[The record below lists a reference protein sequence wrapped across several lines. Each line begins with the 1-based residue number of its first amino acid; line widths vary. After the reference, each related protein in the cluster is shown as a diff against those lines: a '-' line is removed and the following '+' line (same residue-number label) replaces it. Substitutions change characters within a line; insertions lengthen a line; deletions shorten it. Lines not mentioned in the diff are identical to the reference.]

1 MKKILITGSCGF
13 IGSHLVERLS
23 KKYFIKALVF
33 YNSFDDIGNL
43 KYLKSLKNIE
53 IERGDIRDF
62 SLLYDITE
70 DVDSIVNLAALI
82 TIPYSFKAVDSYI
95 ETNIKGV
102 KNILEITKLRKI
114 KHTIIISTS
123 EVYGSAKYTPMD
135 EEHPLNPY
143 SPYAATK
150 IAADQLANAYIK
162 AFDLPVT
169 IVRPFNIFGPR
180 QSLRSVIPQI
190 IVQAIKNDTIKIGN
204 LYTKRD
210 YTFVNDLT
218 DIFLKIL
225 YNKKTFQKTF
235 NICSGKTYKIKEI
248 IQMVEKISGKKLNV
262 KIEEKRI
269 RKKSCEVDLL
279 LGDNTLAKK
288 LIGFQPKTDFYE
300 GLKLTYDWFEK
311 NIKEDKIV
319 DYQI

>member
-13 IGSHLVERLS
+13 IGSHLVEKLS

-43 KYLKSLKNIE
+43 KYLKSFKNIE

-62 SLLYDITE
+62 SLLYNITE
-70 DVDSIVNLAALI
+70 DVDCIINLAALI
-82 TIPYSFKAVDSYI
+82 TIPYSFRAVDSYI

-114 KHTIIISTS
+114 KHTIILSTS

-135 EEHPLNPY
+135 EKHPLNPY

-190 IVQAIKNDTIKIGN
+190 IVQSIKNDTIKIGN

-218 DIFLKIL
+218 DSFLKIV

-248 IQMVEKISGKKLNV
+248 INMVEKISGKKLNV

-279 LGDNTLAKK
+279 IGDNSLAKK

-300 GLKLTYDWFEK
+300 GLKLTYGWFQK
-311 NIKEDKIV
+311 NFKEDKIV
-319 DYQI
+319 GYQI